1 MIMSTVN
8 ITLHPNDETQVE
20 AVKAF
25 MKALKIKFEISKEK
39 SFVLSSEQQKILD
52 RQIGLDKKDYTD
64 ADTVY
69 ANLKNKYGL

>member
-1 MIMSTVN
+1 MSTIN
-8 ITLHPNDETQVE
+8 ITLHPNDDAQVE

-25 MKALKIKFEISKEK
+25 MKALKIKFEISIEK
-39 SFVLSSEQQKILD
+39 SSVLSSEQQKILD
-52 RQIGLDKKDYTD
+52 SQIGLDKKDYTD